1 MKIKMKSKKMRGV
14 MSAAALLLA
23 LTLPPAAHGQS
34 DGFFN
39 NADGVRNG
47 NNVSWND
54 INSFGNGVSWN
65 SVSAGNNG
73 VFWNGMNGGG
83 NGGSWND
90 MNGDGGGA
98 SWNGMEDETPLGGG
112 LLILAASGV
121 CYAAAKNRKR
131 VK

>member
-1 MKIKMKSKKMRGV
+1 MNRIHISKTV
-14 MSAAALLLA
+14 ALA
-23 LTLPPAAHGQS
+23 LAFAAVTAAPPSLRAQS
-34 DGFFN
+34 DGFIGN
-39 NADGVRNG
+39 GVEIRNG
-47 NNVSWND
+47 YGDN
-54 INSFGNGVSWN
+54 VSWN

-73 VFWNGMNGGG
+73 VFWNSVNGGG

-90 MNGDGGGA
+90 INGNGDGA

>member
-1 MKIKMKSKKMRGV
+1 MNRIHISKTV
-14 MSAAALLLA
+14 ALA
-23 LTLPPAAHGQS
+23 LAFAAVTAAPPSLRAQS
-34 DGFFN
+34 DGFIGN
-39 NADGVRNG
+39 GVEIRNG
-47 NNVSWND
+47 YGDN
-54 INSFGNGVSWN
+54 VSWN

>member
-1 MKIKMKSKKMRGV
+1 MKVKRIKGKIA
-14 MSAAALLLA
+14 AAALLLA

-34 DGFFN
+34 DGFFS
-39 NADGVRNG
+39 NAGGVRSGNG
-47 NNVSWND
+47 GSWNSV
-54 INSFGNGVSWN
+54 NGSGNGGSWN

-98 SWNGMEDETPLGGG
+98 SWHGMEDETPLGGG

-121 CYAAAKNRKR
+121 CYAGAKRRKSR
-131 VK
+131 K